1 MMNKDEGAA
10 ASQAHASDHGAPDQP
25 RGDPAP
31 DSSAVQSG
39 LTRRRKGEKKSGSAD
54 RFEHSQDIASGLHS
68 AAESASAAP
77 SLPAEVS
84 AEWWQPFE
92 AHLAQERRCSAYTVR
107 NYRQAFEDFHRWL
120 VVAGLWSRGLDK
132 LGPREMRDFVIEAQ
146 RRFDRRTLHNH
157 ASGLRTFFK
166 FWMHRGKLA
175 RNPLAGI
182 PLPKLEKRLPK
193 FLTEEQMKL
202 LLSGPTRLLD
212 NQSID
217 AHAAWRDR
225 LAMELLYGGGLRV
238 SELVGLNYGAIDF
251 ETGVARVLG
260 KGRKERLCP
269 LGRVALAVLVKF
281 RDEHAKERGLN
292 SAVLVNPDGSRMTV
306 RAVQLMLKRYLALAG
321 LPLDLTPHK
330 LRHSYATHLLN
341 AGADLRLVQEL
352 LGHSQLATT
361 QVYTHVSVA
370 RLKEIYAKAHPRA

>member
-1 MMNKDEGAA
+1 VNATPIP
-10 ASQAHASDHGAPDQP
+10 PD
-25 RGDPAP
+25 
-31 DSSAVQSG
+31 V
-39 LTRRRKGEKKSGSAD
+39 L
-54 RFEHSQDIASGLHS
+54 
-68 AAESASAAP
+68 
-77 SLPAEVS
+77 

-92 AHLAQERRCSAYTVR
+92 DFLAKERRYSAYTVR
-107 NYRQAFEDFHRWL
+107 NYRQAFEDFYRWL
-120 VVAGLWSRGLDK
+120 QSAGLATPALDA

-166 FWMHRGKLA
+166 FWLHRGRLK
-175 RNPLAGI
+175 RNPLLGV

-193 FLTEEQMKL
+193 FLTEEQMK
-202 LLSGPTRLLD
+202 RLLTGP
-212 NQSID
+212 QRLLEEGKVD
-217 AHAAWRDR
+217 AHTAWRDR

-238 SELVGLNYGAIDF
+238 SELVALDYGAIEF
-251 ETGVARVLG
+251 SSGVARVVG
-260 KGRKERLCP
+260 KGGKERLCP

-281 RDEHAKERGLN
+281 RDEFAKRTTPT
-292 SAVLVNPDGSRMTV
+292 SPVLVNPDGRRMAV
-306 RAVQLMLKRYLALAG
+306 REVQKMLKRYLAHAG

-370 RLKEIYAKAHPRA
+370 RLQEIYAKAHPRA

>member
-1 MMNKDEGAA
+1 MSSN
-10 ASQAHASDHGAPDQP
+10 ASNPP
-25 RGDPAP
+25 PA
-31 DSSAVQSG
+31 
-39 LTRRRKGEKKSGSAD
+39 E
-54 RFEHSQDIASGLHS
+54 
-68 AAESASAAP
+68 
-77 SLPAEVS
+77 LPAKVL
-84 AEWWQPFE
+84 AEWWGPFDDF
-92 AHLAQERRCSAYTVR
+92 LAKERRYSRYTVR
-107 NYRQAFEDFHRWL
+107 NYRQAFEDLYRWL
-120 VVAGLWSRGLDK
+120 ADAGLWAKGLDAV
-132 LGPREMRDFVIEAQ
+132 GTREMRDFVIEAQ

-166 FWMHRGKLA
+166 FWQRQGRLR
-175 RNPLAGI
+175 RNPLAGV

-202 LLSGPTRLLD
+202 LLTGPQRLLE
-212 NQSID
+212 NESVD
-217 AHAAWRDR
+217 AHTAWRDR

-238 SELVGLNYGAIDF
+238 SELVGLDFGAVDF
-251 ETGVARVLG
+251 ATGVARVLG

-281 RDEHAKERGLN
+281 RDEFARRTAPGSPVLTNADGL
-292 SAVLVNPDGSRMTV
+292 RMKV

-352 LGHSQLATT
+352 LGHAQLATT

-370 RLKEIYAKAHPRA
+370 RLKAIYAKAHPRA